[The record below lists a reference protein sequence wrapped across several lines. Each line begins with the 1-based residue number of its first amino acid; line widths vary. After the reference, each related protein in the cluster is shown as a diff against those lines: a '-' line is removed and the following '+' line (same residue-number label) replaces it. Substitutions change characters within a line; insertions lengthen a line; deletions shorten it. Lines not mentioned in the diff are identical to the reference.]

1 MRAAVQPNHKSFET
15 ADRLTCSN
23 NPLDF
28 NAGGVQL
35 LGKLMDS
42 PVWVLIGFW
51 VNVGFGA
58 WKFNCG
64 EVGGLRAGVKY
75 AHSREAGASE
85 EQQLQAKS

>member
-1 MRAAVQPNHKSFET
+1 MRAAVQPNSRSLET

-23 NPLDF
+23 NPLDL

-42 PVWVLIGFW
+42 PVWVFIGFW

-64 EVGGLRAGVKY
+64 EAGGLRRWLNTHTAEQTLGKG
-75 AHSREAGASE
+75 RES
-85 EQQLQAKS
+85 

>member
-1 MRAAVQPNHKSFET
+1 MRAAAQPSSKGSET
-15 ADRLTCSN
+15 ADRLTCSDH
-23 NPLDF
+23 PLDL

-42 PVWVLIGFW
+42 PVWVFVGFR

-64 EVGGLRAGVKY
+64 EEGGLRRRLNPHMA
-75 AHSREAGASE
+75 
-85 EQQLQAKS
+85 EQRIKVV

>member
-1 MRAAVQPNHKSFET
+1 MRAVVQPNSISLVEN

-28 NAGGVQL
+28 NAGCVQL

-42 PVWVLIGFW
+42 PVWVFIGFR

-58 WKFNCG
+58 RKLNC
-64 EVGGLRAGVKY
+64 
-75 AHSREAGASE
+75 REAGRV
-85 EQQLQAKS
+85 